1 MKIFSWFWLLAVLT
15 LTVSAACA
23 QQARL
28 LVDQKGD
35 RSLAIVDPVAGKV
48 IADVA
53 ENGTTGHEVA
63 ASPDGRLAFVPI
75 YGNSGVGKPGT
86 DGTNIVVVDVASHK
100 VVGEI
105 DFNYGARPHCAVFGP
120 TDGLLYVTT
129 EMDQSVTV
137 IDPKTLKIIDAIP
150 TGQPESHMLALSH
163 DGLRGYTANVGP
175 GTVSVLD
182 LKTRKTLK
190 VIPVSGSVQRIAIS
204 NDDRW
209 VFTSDVTAP
218 RLAVIDTETNALAKW
233 VKLDGLGYGS
243 AVTPEGHFLLIAI
256 PDANAVD
263 VIDLKTMTLAAKVA
277 VGKSPQEVLVRP
289 DGKAAYVSCIG
300 SDEVDEIDGSTWKVT
315 RAIATGK
322 GTDGLGWAK

>member
-1 MKIFSWFWLLAVLT
+1 MKLSFWFWLAAVVT
-15 LTVSAACA
+15 LTAAAARA

-35 RSLAIVDPVAGKV
+35 RSLAIVDPVSGKV

-53 ENGTTGHEVA
+53 ENGITGHEVA

-86 DGTNIVVVDVASHK
+86 DGANIVVVDVASHK
-100 VVGEI
+100 VVGNI
-105 DFNYGARPHCAVFGP
+105 AFDHGVRPHCALFGP
-120 TDGLLYVTT
+120 KDGLLYVTT
-129 EMDQSVTV
+129 EIDQTVTI
-137 IDPKTLKIIDAIP
+137 IDPKTLKIVGAIP

-163 DGLRGYTANVGP
+163 DGLHGYTANVGP

-182 LKTRKTLK
+182 VKARKTLK
-190 VIPVSGSVQRIAIS
+190 VIPVSGNVQRIAIS
-204 NDDRW
+204 NDDHW
-209 VFTSDVTAP
+209 VFTADQTAP
-218 RLAVIDTETNALAKW
+218 RLAVIDTAANAVAKW

-243 AVTPEGHFLLIAI
+243 APTPDGLFLLIAI

-263 VIDLKTMTLAAKVA
+263 VIDLKTMTVVEKVA
-277 VGKSPQEVLVRP
+277 VGKDPQEVLVRP

-300 SDEVDEIDGSTWKVT
+300 SNQVAEIDAATWKVT
-315 RAIATGK
+315 RMISTGK

>member
-1 MKIFSWFWLLAVLT
+1 MKFFSWSWPVAV
-15 LTVSAACA
+15 VSLVATAACA

-48 IADVA
+48 IANVA
-53 ENGTTGHEVA
+53 ENGITGHEVA
-63 ASPDGRLAFVPI
+63 ATPDGRLAFVPI

-86 DGTNIVVVDVASHK
+86 DGTKIVVIDVAAQK

-105 DFNYGARPHCAVFGP
+105 DLGYGARPHCAVFGP

-129 EMDQSVTV
+129 EMDDSVTI

-163 DGLRGYTANVGP
+163 NGLRGYTANVGP

-182 LKTRKTLK
+182 VKGRKTLK
-190 VIPVSGSVQRIAIS
+190 VIPVSGNVQRIAIS

-209 VFTSDVTAP
+209 VFTADQTAP
-218 RLAVIDTETNALAKW
+218 RLAVIDTAVNAVAKW

-243 AVTPEGHFLLIAI
+243 APTPDGRFLLIAI

-263 VIDLKTMTLAAKVA
+263 VIDLKTISVVQKVA
-277 VGKSPQEVLVRP
+277 VGKDPQEVLVRP

-300 SDEVDEIDGSTWKVT
+300 SKQVAEIDLATWKVT
-315 RAIATGK
+315 RTIATGN

>member
-1 MKIFSWFWLLAVLT
+1 MLT
-15 LTVSAACA
+15 AAAASA

-35 RSLAIVDPVAGKV
+35 RSLAIVDPVAGMV
-48 IADVA
+48 IAQVA
-53 ENGTTGHEVA
+53 ENGITGHEVA
-63 ASPDGRLAFVPI
+63 GSPDGRLAFVPI

-86 DGTNIVVVDVASHK
+86 DGNKIVVVDVATHK
-100 VVGEI
+100 VVDEI
-105 DFNYGARPHCAVFGP
+105 DFGYGARPHCAVFGP
-120 TDGLLYVTT
+120 KDGLLYVTT
-129 EMDQSVTV
+129 EMDQSVTM

-182 LKTRKTLK
+182 LKARKTLK
-190 VIPVSGSVQRIAIS
+190 VIPVAGSVQRISIS

-209 VFTSDVTAP
+209 VFTADVTAP
-218 RLAVIDTETNALAKW
+218 RLAVIDTGANAVTNW

-243 AVTPEGHFLLIAI
+243 APTPDGRFLLIAI

-263 VIDLKTMTLAAKVA
+263 VIDLKSMTVVAKVA

-289 DGKAAYVSCIG
+289 DGKAAYVSCIE
-300 SDEVDEIDGSTWKVT
+300 SDQVAEIDAATWKVT
-315 RAIATGK
+315 RVISTGK

>member
-1 MKIFSWFWLLAVLT
+1 MKLVAWFLPAAL
-15 LTVSAACA
+15 VSLVAAAACA
-23 QQARL
+23 QPPRL
-28 LVDQKGD
+28 VVDQKGD

-48 IADVA
+48 IANVA
-53 ENGTTGHEVA
+53 ENGITGHEVA

-86 DGTNIVVVDVASHK
+86 DGANIVVVDVVSHK
-100 VVGEI
+100 VVGNI
-105 DFNYGARPHCAVFGP
+105 VFDHGVRPHCAVFGP
-120 TDGLLYVTT
+120 KDGLLYVTT
-129 EMDQSVTV
+129 EIDRSVTL
-137 IDPKTLKIIDAIP
+137 IDPKTLKIVGAIP

-182 LKTRKTLK
+182 VKARKTLK
-190 VIPVSGSVQRIAIS
+190 VIPVSGNVQRIAIS

-209 VFTSDVTAP
+209 VFTADETAP
-218 RLAVIDTETNALAKW
+218 RLAVIDTATNAVAKW

-243 AVTPEGHFLLIAI
+243 APTPDGRFLLIAI

-263 VIDLKTMTLAAKVA
+263 VIDLKTMSVIEKVA
-277 VGKSPQEVLVRP
+277 VGKDPQEVLVRP

-300 SDEVDEIDGSTWKVT
+300 SNQVAEIDLATWKVSRT
-315 RAIATGK
+315 ISTGN